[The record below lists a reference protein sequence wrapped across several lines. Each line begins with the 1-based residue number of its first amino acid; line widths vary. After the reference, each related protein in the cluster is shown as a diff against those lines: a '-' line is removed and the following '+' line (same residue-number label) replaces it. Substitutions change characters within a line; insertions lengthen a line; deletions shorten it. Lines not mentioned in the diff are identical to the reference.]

1 MTTFDISKDIGS
13 FVRNE
18 SLESNSANIFLP
30 FQLIFISVLFYRHKD
45 FFTILISN
53 KYLLF
58 LAIFNNF
65 LYFFQHS

>member
-1 MTTFDISKDIGS
+1 MITFDISKDIGS

-18 SLESNSANIFLP
+18 SLESRANIFLP

-58 LAIFNNF
+58 VAIFNNF
-65 LYFFQHS
+65 LCFFQHS

>member
-18 SLESNSANIFLP
+18 SLESRANIFLP

-58 LAIFNNF
+58 VAIFNNF
-65 LYFFQHS
+65 LWFFQH